1 MKQLI
6 RFVLRHVPR
15 RYIQRVV
22 HLCTPLVGLFT
33 PGAGCSARCAATVT
47 GNSCPTDTSIRV
59 KMRCVRIAWRSSG
72 TD

>member
-22 HLCTPLVGLFT
+22 HLCTPLVGLFY
-33 PGAGCSARCAATVT
+33 AGSRVQCPVC
-47 GNSCPTDTSIRV
+47 GNRYRKFM

>member
-22 HLCTPLVGLFT
+22 HLCTPLVGLFY
-33 PGAGCSARCAATVT
+33 AGSRVQCPVC
-47 GNSCPTDTSIRV
+47 GNRYRKFMPY
-59 KMRCVRIAWRSSG
+59 
-72 TD
+72 

>member
-22 HLCTPLVGLFT
+22 HAACGAILRRE
-33 PGAGCSARCAATVT
+33 PGAVPGVRQPLPEIHALR
-47 GNSCPTDTSIRV
+47 IRQF
-59 KMRCVRIAWRSSG
+59 A
-72 TD
+72 

>member
-22 HLCTPLVGLFT
+22 HLWGYFT

>member
-22 HLCTPLVGLFT
+22 HLCTPLVGLFYAGE
-33 PGAGCSARCAATVT
+33 PGAVPGVRQPLPEIHALR
-47 GNSCPTDTSIRV
+47 IRQF
-59 KMRCVRIAWRSSG
+59 A
-72 TD
+72 

>member
-22 HLCTPLVGLFT
+22 HLARRLWNYFT

>member
-22 HLCTPLVGLFT
+22 HLCTPLVGLFY
-33 PGAGCSARCAATVT
+33 AGSRVQ
-47 GNSCPTDTSIRV
+47 CPVCGRRFMMF
-59 KMRCVRIAWRSSG
+59 MRYGYRNPREHAL
-72 TD
+72 